1 MAFIDY
7 YSVLGIDKNAGEND
21 IKKAY
26 RKLARKYHPDL
37 NPNDE
42 SAHKKF
48 QQINEANEVLS
59 DPEKRKKYDQYGEN
73 WKHAEEFE
81 KARGQNAGQGGSYGY
96 GGDPFGGFE
105 YSFSGSEGGGEGFSD
120 FFESL
125 FGNRGGSS
133 RSRGKRGFRGQ
144 DYSAELHLN
153 LKDAALTHKETMNVN
168 GKNIRITVPAGVSD
182 GQIIKIAG
190 QGGQGA
196 NGGPN
201 GDLYITFI
209 INENPDFKRVGN
221 NLYTTVPLNLYTAV
235 LGGEVTINT
244 LDGKAKLKVKPETQN
259 ETKVR
264 LKGKGF
270 PVYKQE
276 GKFGDLI
283 ITYVVEIPTNLTESQ
298 KELFRKLA
306 DSQS

>member
-7 YSVLGIDKNAGEND
+7 YNVLGVDKNASDND
-21 IKKAY
+21 VKKAY

-59 DPEKRKKYDQYGEN
+59 DPEKRKKYDEYGEH
-73 WKHAEEFE
+73 WQHAEEYE
-81 KARGQNAGQGGSYGY
+81 KARQQQGQSGGFSGFGGAGF
-96 GGDPFGGFE
+96 DGGFE
-105 YSFSGSEGGGEGFSD
+105 YSFSGNEEGFSD

-125 FGNRGGSS
+125 FGNRGRSS
-133 RSRGKRGFRGQ
+133 RGHSTGFRGQ
-144 DYSAELHLN
+144 DYTAELHLN
-153 LKDAALTHKETMNVN
+153 LRDASQTHKQTLNVN
-168 GKNIRITVPAGVSD
+168 GKNIRITVPAGVVD
-182 GQIIKIAG
+182 GQVIKIPK
-190 QGGQGA
+190 QGGVGA
-196 NGGPN
+196 NGGPA
-201 GDLYITFI
+201 GDLYITFVI
-209 INENPDFKRVGN
+209 TEDPTFKRIGD
-221 NLYTTVPLNLYTAV
+221 NLYTTVSLDLYTAI
-235 LGGEVTINT
+235 LGGEATIET
-244 LDGKAKLKVKPETQN
+244 LDGKVKMKVAAGTQN

-283 ITYVVEIPTNLTESQ
+283 VTYSIRIPTNLTDEQ
-298 KELFRKLA
+298 KELFKKIANL
-306 DSQS
+306 